1 MATYEII
8 WLWPL
13 NDLLADWKIDKGEH
27 RCSTDAVGP
36 DCQLSRCLQGLLL
49 IQAMGMM
56 GDIHGSTVF
65 ANHI

>member
-13 NDLLADWKIDKGEH
+13 NDLLADWKIDEGEH

-56 GDIHGSTVF
+56 GDIHGSAVF